1 MMSRLLLLGPSF
13 TKQEKYT
20 EFFQQCTNMDLVYSM
35 LYTANLGLCNYVL
48 FSQIQ
53 SHFTFNYKDQDML
66 VCRTAKEVVVSHRE
80 YIDRTTK
87 NVIFTPM

>member
-66 VCRTAKEVVVSHRE
+66 VCLHERCV
-80 YIDRTTK
+80 IDIK
-87 NVIFTPM
+87 NNITNFT